1 MRYIIFGTGRFY
13 HNRQKIIRLY
23 DEESKIVFFFDNAV
37 QESGDRRL
45 DGVAVIRPKV
55 VEKEQYDKVLL
66 MSLQDKEMRD
76 QLLELGFRREDIWNW
91 SEFRNHFEL
100 GLFIG
105 SSRRQSYRRR
115 ILLITTDMGYNGGTL
130 AVTYAARALRAENE
144 VLIMTPSIDTKLVTE
159 LVADGLNIMVCPPL
173 PFISP
178 REEYIIRGFDAVI
191 INVFQM
197 LPTAFQIA
205 SFQPVVWWIHE
216 YKELYEEIMSKYGYM
231 ADDSVMDNIHAYA
244 VSDIP
249 REHFNRIFP
258 DKIRKTLPYGI
269 PDWQEKQ
276 PVFRTKRKKVFALMG
291 GIQER
296 KGTDIYA
303 QAAGKLRTRWAT
315 EQAEFWI
322 VGGTG
327 NQDTIDWIQRLSENS
342 IELKG
347 LMTREQIKAAY
358 EEIDVVVCPSREDPL
373 PIVMTE
379 GMMYGKVCIASDRTG
394 TADLIREKENGL
406 VCRAEDV
413 DSLADA
419 MEWALTHPE
428 ECAAIGRKA
437 RQTYESIFTMD
448 VFRERLED
456 AIEEALGSDG
466 GRIHGV

>member
-13 HNRQKIIRLY
+13 HNCKIAINVY
-23 DEESKIVFFFDNAV
+23 DTNSETVLFFDNAATEK
-37 QESGDRRL
+37 QELEGIP
-45 DGVAVIRPKV
+45 VVRPV
-55 VEKEQYDKVLL
+55 YIAHEQYDKILL
-66 MSLQDKEMRD
+66 MSLKAHEMRE
-76 QLLELGFRREDIWNW
+76 QLCLLGYVQENIWSWQDFLNY
-91 SEFRNHFEL
+91 FML

-296 KGTDIYA
+296 IYTLR
-303 QAAGKLRTRWAT
+303 QRENCGQDGRQSRRNFGLSAG
-315 EQAEFWI
+315 
-322 VGGTG
+322 
-327 NQDTIDWIQRLSENS
+327 
-342 IELKG
+342 
-347 LMTREQIKAAY
+347 RE
-358 EEIDVVVCPSREDPL
+358 
-373 PIVMTE
+373 
-379 GMMYGKVCIASDRTG
+379 
-394 TADLIREKENGL
+394 IRI
-406 VCRAEDV
+406 
-413 DSLADA
+413 
-419 MEWALTHPE
+419 P
-428 ECAAIGRKA
+428 
-437 RQTYESIFTMD
+437 
-448 VFRERLED
+448 
-456 AIEEALGSDG
+456 
-466 GRIHGV
+466 

>member
-1 MRYIIFGTGRFY
+1 MKYLIFGIGKFY
-13 HNRQKIIRLY
+13 HNRKTAINAY
-23 DEESKIVFFFDNAV
+23 DINSETVLFFDNAAMEQ
-37 QESGDRRL
+37 QEL
-45 DGVAVIRPKV
+45 EGVPVIRPV
-55 VEKEQYDKVLL
+55 YIVKEQYDKILL
-66 MSLQDKEMRD
+66 MSLKVHEMWE
-76 QLLELGFRREDIWNW
+76 QLLLLGFAQEDIWSW
-91 SEFRNHFEL
+91 QDFQNHFML

-130 AVTYAARALRAENE
+130 AITYAARALNEENE
-144 VLIMTPSIDTKLVTE
+144 VLIMTPGIDAKLAAE
-159 LVADGLNIMVCPPL
+159 LVADGLNILVCSSL

-191 INVFQM
+191 VNVFQM
-197 LPTAFQIA
+197 LPAAFQIA
-205 SFQPVVWWIHE
+205 SFRPVVWWIHE

-231 ADDSVMDNIHAYA
+231 VEDSVMDNIHAYA

-249 REHFNRIFP
+249 RRYFNRIFP

-276 PVFRTKRKKVFALMG
+276 PVLRTRRKKVFALMG

-303 QAAGKLRTRWAT
+303 QAAGKLRTRWTT

-347 LMTREQIKAAY
+347 LMTREQIQAAY

-394 TADLIREKENGL
+394 TAGLIREKENGL

-413 DSLADA
+413 DSLVDA
-419 MEWALTHPE
+419 MEWVLTHPE
-428 ECAAIGRKA
+428 ECVEIGRKA
-437 RQTYESIFTMD
+437 RETYESIFTMD
-448 VFRERLED
+448 AFRERLED
-456 AIEEALGSDG
+456 AIEETLESDG
-466 GRIHGV
+466 GRIHEI

>member
-1 MRYIIFGTGRFY
+1 MQYIIFGTGKYY
-13 HNRQKIIRLY
+13 HNRKEQIKIY
-23 DEESKIVFFFDNAV
+23 DPNSEILVFFDNAV
-37 QESGDRRL
+37 DGDKEMEGRKVIKPSFIESER
-45 DGVAVIRPKV
+45 
-55 VEKEQYDKVLL
+55 YDKMLL
-66 MSLQDKEMRD
+66 MSVKEQEMKEQLQSLGFVQDKIWTWKD
-76 QLLELGFRREDIWNW
+76 FIGYFR
-91 SEFRNHFEL
+91 L

-115 ILLITTDMGYNGGTL
+115 ILLITTEMSYNGGTL
-130 AVTYAARALRAENE
+130 ALVYAAKALARDNE
-144 VLIMTPSIDTKLVTE
+144 VLIAAPGIVDMLVRE
-159 LVADGLNIMVCPPL
+159 LVNNGLNILVCPSL
-173 PFISP
+173 PYVGV
-178 REEYIIRGFDAVI
+178 REEYIIRGFNAVI
-191 INVFQM
+191 VNVFQM
-197 LPTAFQIA
+197 LPAAFQIA

-231 ADDSVMDNIHAYA
+231 VDDSVMDNIYAYA

-249 REHFNRIFP
+249 RGYFNRIFP
-258 DKIRKTLPYGI
+258 DKIKKTLPYGI

-276 PVFRTKRKKVFALMG
+276 PVLRTRRKKVFALMG

-347 LMTREQIKAAY
+347 LMTREQIQAAY

-394 TADLIREKENGL
+394 TAGLIREKENGL

-413 DSLADA
+413 DSLVDA
-419 MEWALTHPE
+419 MEWVLTHPE
-428 ECAAIGRKA
+428 ECVEIGRKA
-437 RQTYESIFTMD
+437 RETYESIFTMD
-448 VFRERLED
+448 AFRERLED
-456 AIEEALGSDG
+456 AIEETLESDG
-466 GRIHGV
+466 GRIHEI